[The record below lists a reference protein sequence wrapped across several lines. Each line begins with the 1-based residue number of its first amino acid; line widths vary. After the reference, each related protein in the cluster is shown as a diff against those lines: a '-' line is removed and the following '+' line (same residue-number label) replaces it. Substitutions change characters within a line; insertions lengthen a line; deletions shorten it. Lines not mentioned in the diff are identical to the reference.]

1 MNVMLVDD
9 HALFRDGVALMLQV
23 IAAEVVVIHAKS
35 CEQAMER
42 LDEGAAPALILLD
55 LGLPGAGGLDAR
67 WRLRDR
73 VDNAAIVVLSGS
85 DDHLLAHACI
95 DAGAM
100 GFIHKGSD
108 SRSMIAALRQVLAGA
123 VVLPV
128 LPVLAEGEATLA
140 GPNPL
145 HGALTPRQR
154 EVLARL
160 IKGKPNK
167 AIARELGIN
176 DSTVKSHVTAV
187 LLALGVNNRTEAVYA
202 VRKLGLHFS

>member
-1 MNVMLVDD
+1 MLVDD

-42 LDEGAAPALILLD
+42 LDEGAAPAWFLLD

-73 VDNAAIVVLSGS
+73 VDSASIVVLFGS

-100 GFIHKGSD
+100 GFIHKSSD

-123 VVLPV
+123 VVLPA
-128 LPVLAEGEATLA
+128 LAEGEATLA

-167 AIARELGIN
+167 AIASELGIN

-187 LLALGVNNRTEAVYA
+187 LLALGVNNRTEAACA

>member
-9 HALFRDGVALMLQV
+9 HALFRDGVALMLRV

-55 LGLPGAGGLDAR
+55 LGLPGAGGLDALR
-67 WRLRDR
+67 LLRDR
-73 VDNAAIVVLSGS
+73 AESAAIVVLSGS
-85 DDHLLAHACI
+85 EDHQLAHACI

-100 GFIHKGSD
+100 GFIHKSSD
-108 SRSMIAALRQVLAGA
+108 SRSMIAALQQVLAGA
-123 VVLPV
+123 VVLPA
-128 LPVLAEGEATLA
+128 LAEGEATLA

-145 HGALTPRQR
+145 HGELTPRQR